1 MIMDFE
7 KLANLNQIVR
17 DGILKAMSIKN
28 MSLNAFAKNA
38 GVHQNQ
44 LWLYLYSNNEKKGMH
59 SNTIEKVCK
68 YLATLPI
75 N

>member
-1 MIMDFE
+1 MDFK
-7 KLANLNQIVR
+7 KLSNLNA
-17 DGILKAMSIKN
+17 ILRSEINNTLLNKN

-44 LWLYLYSNNEKKGMH
+44 LWLYLYANNEKKGLH
-59 SNTIEKVCK
+59 SNTIEKICK
-68 YLATLPI
+68 YLATI

>member
-1 MIMDFE
+1 MTSFND
-7 KLANLNQIVR
+7 LSNLNQIVR
-17 DGILKAMSIKN
+17 DGIIKALHTNK

-44 LWLYLYSNNEKKGMH
+44 LWLYLYSNNEKKGIH
-59 SNTIEKVCK
+59 SNTIERVCK
-68 YLATLPI
+68 YLATLNI

>member
-1 MIMDFE
+1 MTSFKE
-7 KLANLNQIVR
+7 LANLNQIVR
-17 DGILKAMSIKN
+17 DGIIKAMNTQN

-59 SNTIEKVCK
+59 SNTIQKVCK
-68 YLATLPI
+68 YLSTLPI